1 MTEDSPKPMGDTTP
15 REAAEA
21 GPHGPEGTNDSRAGW
36 EAEVAR
42 LAIVEP
48 SRVRIRRDD
57 FRRLCVRLDDGPE
70 FVDVRPAPAFPVS
83 GAAGYISFLDAD
95 DKEVLLMAGTE
106 GLDPD
111 SRQCLEDE
119 LDRVYFVP
127 RILRI
132 YDIEDAHG
140 AARWEVETDRGY
152 RMFDVRDREDV
163 RVVEGSRI
171 LLQDADGNRYE
182 IPDLFAL
189 DERSRRLVDGEI

>member
-1 MTEDSPKPMGDTTP
+1 MSEDLPKQMDDDAP
-15 REAAEA
+15 RGPA
-21 GPHGPEGTNDSRAGW
+21 GANDSRAGW

-42 LAIVEP
+42 LAIVDP
-48 SRVRIRRDD
+48 GRVRIRRDA

-70 FVDVRPAPAFPVS
+70 FVDVRPAPVFPVS

-95 DKEVLLMAGTE
+95 DKEVLLIAGPE

-111 SRQCLEDE
+111 SRRCLEE
-119 LDRVYFVP
+119 EMDRVYFVP
-127 RILRI
+127 RILQV

-152 RMFDVRDREDV
+152 RLFDIRDREDV
-163 RVVEGSRI
+163 RVVEGRRI

-189 DERSRRLVDGEI
+189 DERSQRLVDGEI